1 MELLQLVFYMAMAV
15 KELTEVSATYI
26 VKDVEEL
33 YHFCVEKNLIQQ

>member
-15 KELTEVSATYI
+15 KKELTEVSATYI

-33 YHFCVEKNLIQQ
+33 YHFLCREKI

>member
-1 MELLQLVFYMAMAV
+1 
-15 KELTEVSATYI
+15 VSATYI